1 MEKENE
7 AVGRNRKG
15 KEWEEETEKEEENKP
30 YTQMRIL

>member
-15 KEWEEETEKEEENKP
+15 KEWEEETEKEESKP
-30 YTQMRIL
+30 YIQMRIL